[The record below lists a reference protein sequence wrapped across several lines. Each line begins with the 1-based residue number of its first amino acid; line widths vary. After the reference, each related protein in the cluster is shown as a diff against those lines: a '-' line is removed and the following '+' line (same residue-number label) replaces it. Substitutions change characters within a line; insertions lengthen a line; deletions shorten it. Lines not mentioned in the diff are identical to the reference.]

1 MTTRTHGRDGAG
13 LGDVTDDCSAI
24 WRALVRSLHRVDP
37 YLDVEEID
45 RSQPIQ
51 DETDWG
57 FAEFRQLMDAV
68 AAETGAVVAEED
80 YPLVAS
86 LNGLEQ
92 YLASRIWG
100 R

>member
-1 MTTRTHGRDGAG
+1 M
-13 LGDVTDDCSAI
+13 TDDYSVV

-45 RSQPIQ
+45 RSEPIQ
-51 DETDWG
+51 DETGWG
-57 FAEFRQLMDAV
+57 FAEFLQLMDAV
-68 AAETGAVVAEED
+68 AAETGVVVAAED

-92 YLASRIWG
+92 YLSR
-100 R
+100 RS

>member
-1 MTTRTHGRDGAG
+1 MTTRTHVHDDAEA
-13 LGDVTDDCSAI
+13 GDVTDDYSAI

-45 RSQPIQ
+45 RSEPIQ
-51 DETDWG
+51 DETGWG

-68 AAETGAVVAEED
+68 AAETGVVVAEED

-86 LNGLEQ
+86 LSGLEQ
-92 YLASRIWG
+92 YLSR
-100 R
+100 RS